1 MNKNKSLW
9 KKSKVILQGN
19 SLLSKNPEN
28 YSKDWPAYFHKA
40 KGCFIWSIDKKYAS
54 FLIWVLV
61 QISLIIQIQKLTI
74 M

>member
-9 KKSKVILQGN
+9 KKSKRIILKGN

-40 KGCFIWSIDKKYAS
+40 KGCFIWSIDKKIY
-54 FLIWVLV
+54 
-61 QISLIIQIQKLTI
+61 
-74 M
+74 